1 MPQSGPGRS
10 MTRRDKGLKL
20 SISVSPDST
29 DRLGTTCEVK
39 RSKTPELPRRRIS
52 TSEIVRPSTQAQ
64 LVVLTGASAG
74 RRYQVHSEALIGR
87 DPACSIWIPDEGISR
102 RHARVKRH
110 RDGFCIEDA
119 GSRNG
124 TTVNGEEI
132 EAQQLAVGDKIS
144 LGQETLLV
152 FTHVNPL
159 EEQMLQLQKME
170 AIGRLAAGVAHEF
183 NNLLAVVLTNL
194 TLLEDPEG
202 LEPLDV
208 RACLVEARL
217 AAQRGS
223 ELTSQLLDFSRTS
236 RSQKARTD
244 LSGLVQEICQL
255 LNRSLGPA
263 VTIEADV
270 EPDLSV
276 NGDRL
281 QLYQVL
287 MNLCIN
293 AVDAIDKQGVIK
305 LRAAMVW
312 LEEAQAK
319 ALPGLQAGAHVELSV
334 CDRGCGMDAE
344 TRRRAFEPFF
354 STKETGQGTGLG
366 LSTVLGVAR
375 AHRGA
380 VDLHSS
386 PGAGTTVRVLLP
398 STPPTAAT
406 TGIFPAA
413 RPPDRFTET
422 ILVAEDDVLVARSV
436 ERTLRSQGFTVITAA
451 DGAEALRL
459 YEQHRERVNLV
470 ILDLLMPVIDGQ
482 EALARLRSLDPD
494 LPVLISSGLAEEEV
508 VKRTLV
514 GGARGFLSKPYDP
527 RELVRTIAVA
537 LDYTDNADDTRP

>member
-1 MPQSGPGRS
+1 M
-10 MTRRDKGLKL
+10 
-20 SISVSPDST
+20 
-29 DRLGTTCEVK
+29 
-39 RSKTPELPRRRIS
+39 
-52 TSEIVRPSTQAQ
+52 
-64 LVVLTGASAG
+64 
-74 RRYQVHSEALIGR
+74 
-87 DPACSIWIPDEGISR
+87 
-102 RHARVKRH
+102 
-110 RDGFCIEDA
+110 

-124 TTVNGEEI
+124 VTVNGEEI
-132 EAQQLAVGDKIS
+132 KEHQLAVGDKIS
-144 LGQETLLV
+144 LGQNTLLV
-152 FTHVNPL
+152 FTHVDPL

-194 TLLEDPEG
+194 TLLEEPEE
-202 LEPLDV
+202 LEPLDA
-208 RACLVEARL
+208 RACLVEARQ

-236 RSQKARTD
+236 RSQQARTD
-244 LSGLVQEICQL
+244 ISGLVQEICQL
-255 LNRSLGPA
+255 LNRSLGPP
-263 VTIEADV
+263 VSIEADV

-276 NGDRL
+276 DGDRL

-293 AVDAIDKQGVIK
+293 AADAMDKQGVIK
-305 LRAAMVW
+305 LRAATIW

-319 ALPGLQAGAHVELSV
+319 TFPGLQAGAHVELSV
-334 CDRGCGMDAE
+334 CDQGCGMDTE
-344 TRRRAFEPFF
+344 TQRRAFEPFF

-380 VDLHSS
+380 VDLDSS
-386 PGAGTTVRVLLP
+386 PGAGTTVRVWLP
-398 STPPTAAT
+398 STPPAAT
-406 TGIFPAA
+406 TTGTYPAA

-436 ERTLRSQGFTVITAA
+436 ERTLRSHGFTVITAA
-451 DGAEALRL
+451 DGEEALRL
-459 YEQHRERVNLV
+459 YEEQRESVDLV

-482 EALARLRSLDPD
+482 EALARLRSLDPG

-514 GGARGFLSKPYDP
+514 GGARGFLSKPYEP
-527 RELVRTIAVA
+527 QELVRTIAAA
-537 LDYTDNADDTRP
+537 LGYTDGASDTRP